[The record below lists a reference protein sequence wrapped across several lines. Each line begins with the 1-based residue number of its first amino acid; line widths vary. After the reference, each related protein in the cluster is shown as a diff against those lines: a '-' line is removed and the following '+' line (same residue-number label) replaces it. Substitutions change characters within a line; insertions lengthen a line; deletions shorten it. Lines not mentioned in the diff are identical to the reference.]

1 MIMIH
6 YVIEHRG
13 KIWKSAADAL
23 ANYRDTLPTAQQSL
37 LDRYELRDAAIKVV
51 GIGQRRDHLRG
62 VPLHGWRGRPPL
74 PSGQGGARLG
84 AGAVCRGERLSQ
96 SR

>member
-23 ANYRDTLPTAQQSL
+23 ANYRDTLPTA
-37 LDRYELRDAAIKVV
+37 RI
-51 GIGQRRDHLRG
+51 
-62 VPLHGWRGRPPL
+62 
-74 PSGQGGARLG
+74 
-84 AGAVCRGERLSQ
+84 AGPV
-96 SR
+96 